1 MANLKYIS
9 GAIGNINI
17 DLERKQVKFTLTSE
31 KYGTFQMSMYVN
43 EPDTFESP
51 EWLKDDNQAKIGYT
65 TQVKEYNGKEYT
77 FHNVKKAELVE
88 EAIKDTADD
97 DMNDDVNFDYGANVT
112 TTKKVKPVEKP
123 KDELDP
129 IKDKLI
135 EAVQLESWL
144 IDQIHTNNAKW
155 DWYRVLPFEEQQKYD
170 ISEYIEI
177 NTQRFT
183 RWRKS

>member
-65 TQVKEYNGKEYT
+65 TKVKE
-77 FHNVKKAELVE
+77 
-88 EAIKDTADD
+88 
-97 DMNDDVNFDYGANVT
+97 
-112 TTKKVKPVEKP
+112 
-123 KDELDP
+123 
-129 IKDKLI
+129 
-135 EAVQLESWL
+135 
-144 IDQIHTNNAKW
+144 
-155 DWYRVLPFEEQQKYD
+155 
-170 ISEYIEI
+170 
-177 NTQRFT
+177 
-183 RWRKS
+183 